1 MGRKPRLSTGPK
13 EKEEWRK
20 KVHPFFIGMMEQF
33 KQIEPLSR
41 SASEEDRAKAQQ
53 WARNP
58 HEQLRK
64 QARELGEQF
73 RRDGV
78 VLRDIAGKI
87 LDLDLQDE
95 SQVKEPS
102 DEQYML
108 SWLSWYK
115 YGKTWRQLQYERNC
129 GNWDASKQI
138 FAVLKDYE
146 MWKFGK
152 LDPNDMRFKI
162 DRPHFNLMGFGL
174 DFGLDKLTAD
184 ELADCFDALCTCGM
198 GHDPENLR
206 KLKARILD
214 SIDRLDAKTASLK
227 PKSE

>member
-13 EKEEWRK
+13 DKEEWRK
-20 KVHPFFIGMMEQF
+20 RVHPFFIRVMEQF

-58 HEQLRK
+58 PQEWRK
-64 QARELGEQF
+64 QARELGEQL
-73 RRDGV
+73 RRDGIV
-78 VLRDIAGKI
+78 QRNIAGKI
-87 LDLDLQDE
+87 LDLDLLDE
-95 SQVKEPS
+95 SEVKEPS

-108 SWLSWYK
+108 CWLSWFK

-129 GNWDASKQI
+129 GDWAASKQI
-138 FAVLKDYE
+138 LAVLNDYE

-162 DRPHFNLMGFGL
+162 DRPHFNLMAFGL
-174 DFGLDKLTAD
+174 EFGLDKLTAD
-184 ELADCFDALCTCGM
+184 ELVDCFDALCTCGED
-198 GHDPENLR
+198 HHPENLR

-214 SIDRLDAKTASLK
+214 SLDRLDVKSALLK
-227 PKSE
+227 PKGE